1 MKMKKTQGLGEKAS
15 KNDLLTLLSK
25 HCDVSQPWFYP
36 QHTVYVQ
43 QASGNS
49 TVTTSAIPA

>member
-15 KNDLLTLLSK
+15 KNALLTLLSK

-36 QHTVYVQ
+36 QHTVYSKPQ
-43 QASGNS
+43 GTA
-49 TVTTSAIPA
+49 P